1 MKRFDVRIV
10 FGLVLIVGGILILL
24 ENLGVISGGVG
35 LVWSLLLIGAGLTSL
50 YVYAINRVNWWAL
63 IPGFT
68 LTAIGTSVGLDV
80 IAPTLGN
87 IFGGGI
93 ILGGIG
99 LSFWMVYF
107 TNREFWWSIIPAG
120 VMTSVAVVATLDEL
134 FPHTDTDGLF
144 LVGLGLTF
152 ILLGVLPGH
161 EKQLRW
167 AFIPGG
173 ILTVIGLFTLP
184 FMGQAFNFIWPAAL
198 IIAGGYIIYRNFKN
212 S

>member
-10 FGLVLIVGGILILL
+10 FGLVLIVGGILFLL
-24 ENLGVISGGVG
+24 ENLDVISGGVG
-35 LVWSLLLIGAGLTSL
+35 LLWSMLLIGAGLTSL
-50 YVYAINRVNWWAL
+50 YVYAINRSNWWAL

-80 IAPTLGN
+80 IAPVLGSF
-87 IFGGGI
+87 FGGAI

-99 LSFWMVYF
+99 LSFWMVYL
-107 TNREFWWSIIPAG
+107 TNRDFWWSVIPAG
-120 VMTSVAVVATLDEL
+120 VMTSLAVVATLDEL
-134 FPHTDTDGLF
+134 LPNTGTEGLF

-152 ILLGVLPGH
+152 ILLGVLPGY
-161 EKQLRW
+161 ERQLRW

-184 FMGQAFNFIWPAAL
+184 FMGEAFNIIWPAAL
-198 IIAGGYIIYRNFKN
+198 IIAGGYIILRNFKN
-212 S
+212 